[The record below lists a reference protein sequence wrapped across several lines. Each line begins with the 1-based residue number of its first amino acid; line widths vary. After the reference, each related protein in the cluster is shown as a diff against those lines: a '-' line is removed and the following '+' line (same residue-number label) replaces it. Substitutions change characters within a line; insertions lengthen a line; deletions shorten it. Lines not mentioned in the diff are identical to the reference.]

1 MRPEAFVERT
11 SNHAGIGS
19 AVAERGPLAG
29 ESGIWTLAALTDQ
42 RWHCAI
48 VELHAPQEAS

>member
-1 MRPEAFVERT
+1 MRTEAFVERT
-11 SNHAGIGS
+11 SNHARIGS

-29 ESGIWTLAALTDQ
+29 ESGIAIAALTDQ

-48 VELHAPQEAS
+48 VELHALQEAS